1 LNLRRNRN
9 RPEILFGV
17 SANCLGMARA
27 AFDISLAITKDR
39 IVAGKPVIEY

>member
-1 LNLRRNRN
+1 
-9 RPEILFGV
+9 
-17 SANCLGMARA
+17 MARA